1 MDPEVLLI
9 LLLAVGAFLFFK
21 NQPTTTTSTAST
33 PTPTSVTGG
42 NVLAGTQYDSITITL
57 TPASAAYLQACRS
70 DGQSGLLI
78 LQQWCKSVGG
88 TVSSDG
94 LSCTFIGTLP
104 SGATPTQILAQAAQQ
119 QGLSVHGNVIT
130 LNDTTASQIIPGCV

>member
-57 TPASAAYLQACRS
+57 TPASAASLQACQS

-78 LQQWCKSVGG
+78 LQQLCKSVGG

-94 LSCTFIGTLP
+94 LSCTLTGTLP
-104 SGATPTQILAQAAQQ
+104 SGATPTQVLAQAAQQ
-119 QGLSVHGNVIT
+119 QGLSVNGNVIT
-130 LNDTTASQIIPGCV
+130 LNDTTASQIIPGCA